1 MSEHGYTSHGHSLP
15 GKTQHP
21 EHRPEI
27 INCGGPIIC
36 KQCRMEVKEAF
47 KQMFQPDPEQP
58 QTEQTEDNAKTTPL
72 NQILGKYVTDSR
84 RRNFLSQQALADRM
98 NNQFGYN
105 WHQTVI
111 SKIENGEREITAKE
125 LFHLATIFG
134 HREIADPI
142 VDIIGKFGANNDR

>member
-36 KQCRMEVKEAF
+36 KQCRGEVAEAF
-47 KQMFQPDPEQP
+47 KHMFQPP
-58 QTEQTEDNAKTTPL
+58 TEEPAETQAQDASDATVTPL
-72 NQILGKYVTDSR
+72 NQTLGKYVADSR
-84 RRNFLSQQALADRM
+84 RRNLLSQQALADRM
-98 NNQFGYN
+98 NEQFGHN

-111 SKIENGEREITAKE
+111 SKIENGERHITAEE
-125 LFHLATIFG
+125 LFHLAVTFK
-134 HREIADPI
+134 HYEIADPI
-142 VDIIGKFGANNDR
+142 IDIIGKYGT